1 MIFERWGST
10 LYVSAAHERSVLW
23 YVSSWRWCVNWQSIK
38 KVMQKSKASGLV
50 PYIWQN
56 LAAAQLFFL
65 SRVLGFFSFFH
76 SGSSDSM
83 CAFLLCYWLCCK
95 ESSEQNWFMIH
106 FAAIQTA
113 SSEVTK
119 KFCFCTHLINET
131 QRKTRQNRT
140 PTWSS
145 GVRSQAHFAK
155 SREVTCSRFSYLII
169 CLFFCISKVRIFPLR
184 NRVKEEHIYKHRS
197 MCGNGLK
204 V

>member
-1 MIFERWGST
+1 MFQLPTRHPCFGTCPHDGGVWTGR
-10 LYVSAAHERSVLW
+10 AW
-23 YVSSWRWCVNWQSIK
+23 KRWCRRVRHPVLYHIFDKTCLQLNW
-38 KVMQKSKASGLV
+38 
-50 PYIWQN
+50 
-56 LAAAQLFFL
+56 FFL
-65 SRVLGFFSFFH
+65 STVFFFSFFH

-145 GVRSQAHFAK
+145 GVPSQAHFAK
-155 SREVTCSRFSYLII
+155 SREVTCSRFGYLII
-169 CLFFCISKVRIFPLR
+169 CLFFLYFQGKNIFF
-184 NRVKEEHIYKHRS
+184 KEQSERRAY
-197 MCGNGLK
+197 L
-204 V
+204 